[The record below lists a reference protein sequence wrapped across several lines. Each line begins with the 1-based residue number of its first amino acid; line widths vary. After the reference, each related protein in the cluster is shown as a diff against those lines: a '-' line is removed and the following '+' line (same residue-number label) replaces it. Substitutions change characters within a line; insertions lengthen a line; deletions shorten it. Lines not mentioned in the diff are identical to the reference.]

1 MASLKII
8 DASGREWQ
16 FDLLPESRYTIGR
29 APTNQIV
36 LQDPRASRHHAEIIS
51 DDANFTI
58 VDGHQVGEELRR
70 SINRLFVNDQAHLEK
85 NLEDGDVINIG
96 ASKLVFEHSAQPVA
110 VKYDDKPLGQTQL
123 FISANDVMNSVRN
136 REPVGNGATKDEREL
151 EDLRRKAKILELL
164 YEMSKTV
171 STAFDLPTIFDKATE
186 IIFQITPADRV
197 VALLKS
203 EKKAASEI
211 DAQLQ
216 TIATKAR
223 TPELNDLTKK
233 LTVSRTITSKAM
245 NEGFALL
252 SQDTRSDSAFS
263 GIESIVSQGVRSTIC
278 APLVT
283 ENATHGVLYADRLDP
298 FATFSVDDLQLLSAI
313 AAQTAIAVE
322 TIKAHERLSKEE
334 VARAN
339 YSRFMP
345 EYVVKQIL
353 EQPDAFKLGG
363 TVQNVTVLFA
373 DIRGFTQMSEREKPQ
388 KILSLLNRY
397 FSEMT
402 EIIFEHGGTLDK
414 YIGDG
419 LMALFGAP
427 TATAKDAEN
436 AVRAAVTMQRRLVD
450 LNEDLHANGF
460 EKIGIGIGLHT
471 GEAIV
476 GYMGSEKRSEYT
488 AIGDTVNLAARLESN
503 ALAGQILLSEATA
516 SAASDSFKFI
526 SRTSITVRNRTQP
539 VPLLEVEW
547 K

>member
-1 MASLKII
+1 MANLKIT
-8 DASGREWQ
+8 DAGGREWQ
-16 FDLLPESRYTIGR
+16 FDLSPQTRYTIGR

-85 NLEDGDVINIG
+85 NLEDGDVITIG
-96 ASKLVFEHSAQPVA
+96 ASKLVFEHSTQFVT

-123 FISANDVMNSVRN
+123 FISANDVMNSVRS
-136 REPVGNGATKDEREL
+136 RKSAENGATKNEREL

-197 VALLKS
+197 VALLKN
-203 EKKAASEI
+203 EKTAANEI

-223 TPELNDLTKK
+223 TPELTDLTKK

-363 TVQNVTVLFA
+363 TIQNVTVLFA
-373 DIRGFTQMSEREKPQ
+373 DIRGFTRMSEREKPQ

-436 AVRAAVTMQRRLVD
+436 AVRAAVTMQRRLID

-516 SAASDSFKFI
+516 SAASDSFTFI